1 MTDLEKRI
9 ESVRFE
15 ADGIEESIVEGGSEG
30 AYTPE
35 ELSKMEWKVD
45 ALRAYARDLEIHY
58 VNKHDN

>member
-9 ESVRFE
+9 ENTRFE
-15 ADGIEESIVEGGSEG
+15 ADGIEESLVEGGAEG
-30 AYTPE
+30 QYTPE

>member
-9 ESVRFE
+9 ENIRFE
-15 ADGIEESIVEGGSEG
+15 ADGIEESLVEGGAEG
-30 AYTPE
+30 QYTPE

-45 ALRAYARDLEIHY
+45 ALRAYARDLEIHD

>member
-9 ESVRFE
+9 ENIRFE
-15 ADGIEESIVEGGSEG
+15 ADGIEESIVEGGAEG

>member
-9 ESVRFE
+9 ENVRFE
-15 ADGIEESIVEGGSEG
+15 ADGIEESLVEGGAEG
-30 AYTPE
+30 VYTPE

-58 VNKHDN
+58 IKKHDN

>member
-9 ESVRFE
+9 EDIRFE
-15 ADGIEESIVEGGSEG
+15 ADGIEESIVEGGAEG
-30 AYTPE
+30 AYTTK
-35 ELSKMEWKVD
+35 ELSKMQWKVD

>member
-15 ADGIEESIVEGGSEG
+15 ADGIEESIVEGGAEG

-35 ELSKMEWKVD
+35 ELTRMEWKVD

-58 VNKHDN
+58 IK